1 MSDDSGGVGTSPS
14 QRVSLN
20 SIWLMQ
26 RKKAGIIFLPYNLLY
41 QMLFCWL
48 PIMAAITSV
57 SLLQWCKKWDMVNK
71 VVNGWKNNRRL
82 FLMKIRGGK
91 KIVNKKSS

>member
-1 MSDDSGGVGTSPS
+1 
-14 QRVSLN
+14 
-20 SIWLMQ
+20 
-26 RKKAGIIFLPYNLLY
+26 
-41 QMLFCWL
+41 
-48 PIMAAITSV
+48 MAAITSV